1 MANKYNFL
9 PDFSMFDTAD
19 QNDATTE
26 DTSSS
31 LMTRSS
37 KADADPAAS
46 REEFL
51 KSFYDNL
58 RSSFETEDMFRKTFP
73 SRKRPKPNQSEI
85 EDYISRSTRAKGIDD
100 ALFEATGMYKAGTPS
115 DAGMMSL
122 EDAPDGITVPK
133 QPEIQVEELSSAGS
147 TGSIGEYLRTRKNKG
162 SSFVGEGVEVAGT
175 SKLTTAQVD
184 LAKRLAAKRRMEAD
198 AAKMGLPVVD
208 MEEEERKAL
217 EYAKTIPKLS
227 TLRGVGIMSPK
238 KEESEV
244 EAAEETTSVV
254 DPKVETAEETDSFA
268 TIIKAGVS
276 ETINTTVPLS
286 AGFTSLTGAEG
297 TDIHLDSRGF
307 VTLPFGIVPDKGSVK
322 KSDGTTFDPSGKHGL
337 TKADLSGVDYSGAT
351 KFGVSRADYDN
362 DEAFAKAVYAEFGK
376 QTAAKYGE
384 GFDDLTD
391 NAKQAAYDMAWN
403 AGIGSANWDS
413 VKSMLQEASKEDTK
427 SKDTLIEFTTNFRA
441 GTDYPRGLLKRRL
454 QTYNLVA
461 NEDEKASLITTTA
474 AMKDGKRTGTL
485 YVIKDANGT
494 TLKTWTKPDTDEK
507 LGDLE
512 ITT

>member
-162 SSFVGEGVEVAGT
+162 SSFVGEGVEVADT
-175 SKLTTAQVD
+175 SNLTTEQVD

-198 AAKMGLPVVD
+198 AAKMNVPVVD
-208 MEEEERKAL
+208 MGEEERKAL

-227 TLRGVGIMSPK
+227 TLKGVGIMSPK
-238 KEESEV
+238 KEEPEV

-254 DPKVETAEETDSFA
+254 EAEVETAEESTKPLEGMGAQAAGFFNKAESEGFNIINDNVGMSKGEWEAFKKEVAKIESGGKKDPYRISGGANKHYDGKYQMGKLAKQDAADLLGMGIGHSKSERDSFRNNPALQERAFAAFTAKNHKTLMDKSEIYRSLSKKQQSAVLGYAHNQGA
-268 TIIKAGVS
+268 TAASKWLSSGKVGSDKFKTKGTKYSDAIASVLGVKLPKFGS
-276 ETINTTVPLS
+276 SDLAPK
-286 AGFTSLTGAEG
+286 TSL
-297 TDIHLDSRGF
+297 R
-307 VTLPFGIVPDKGSVK
+307 P
-322 KSDGTTFDPSGKHGL
+322 
-337 TKADLSGVDYSGAT
+337 KA
-351 KFGVSRADYDN
+351 R
-362 DEAFAKAVYAEFGK
+362 
-376 QTAAKYGE
+376 
-384 GFDDLTD
+384 
-391 NAKQAAYDMAWN
+391 
-403 AGIGSANWDS
+403 
-413 VKSMLQEASKEDTK
+413 
-427 SKDTLIEFTTNFRA
+427 
-441 GTDYPRGLLKRRL
+441 
-454 QTYNLVA
+454 
-461 NEDEKASLITTTA
+461 
-474 AMKDGKRTGTL
+474 
-485 YVIKDANGT
+485 
-494 TLKTWTKPDTDEK
+494 PDTRV
-507 LGDLE
+507 
-512 ITT
+512 TSN